1 MIKCQLLNNKTIHV
15 LCEWQHSQYKKGD
28 LGLNKAIQTETDYE
42 KLIKMANQANAM
54 LLGGHI
60 YLILMFACTRIWLMV
75 WVNVVSLVIYLTN
88 FYWSKK
94 NLRIYFVSAY
104 TEILVHMILAVFSVG
119 WDCGFQIYVFALV
132 LIIYFGDYIFKKQ
145 DDRKISL
152 HPRLISIIVIVLYPF
167 LYLESNLIDPFY
179 TIDNVVLKHVFFIV
193 NALFVMIFFVVY
205 VDFFLK
211 IVVQTENRLQDLA
224 SKDELTRMNNRRR
237 MQNLMKQ
244 LMSQC
249 KSNKIAVAILDIDDF
264 KKVNDTYGHN
274 VGDMVLQK
282 VAGHILERETENV
295 ISCRWG
301 GEEFL
306 ILSTGEDA
314 YGKLVSLVD
323 EILSAVRNDTCSYK
337 DNKIRVT
344 MSAGISRWKKDER
357 IEHAISRADKCLY
370 QAKETGK
377 NRYIEETQVAFR
389 KG

>member
-1 MIKCQLLNNKTIHV
+1 MNKV
-15 LCEWQHSQYKKGD
+15 
-28 LGLNKAIQTETDYE
+28 NQTESDYE

-54 LLGGHI
+54 LVGCHI
-60 YLILMFACTRIWLMV
+60 YLILMFAYTQIRLMV
-75 WVNVVSLVIYLTN
+75 WVNVVSLTIYLAN

-119 WDCGFQIYVFALV
+119 WNCGFQIYVFALV

-152 HPRLISIIVIVLYPF
+152 HPRIISVIVIVLYPF
-167 LYLESNLIDPFY
+167 LYLESHHNDSFY
-179 TIDNVVLKHVFFIV
+179 TINSEVVTHVFFIV
-193 NALFVMIFFVVY
+193 NSLFVLIFFVVY

-211 IVVQTENRLQDLA
+211 IVVQSENRLQDLA

-237 MQNLMKQ
+237 MQDLMKQ
-244 LMSQC
+244 MMSQR
-249 KSNKIAVAILDIDDF
+249 KNNKLAVAILDIDDF

-274 VGDMVLQK
+274 AGDLVLQK
-282 VAGHILERETENV
+282 VAGHILEKETENT

-306 ILSTGEDA
+306 ILSKGEDA
-314 YGKLVSLVD
+314 YGKLVNVVGD
-323 EILSAVRNDTCSYK
+323 ILTDVRNDACCYK
-337 DNKIRVT
+337 DKKICVT
-344 MSAGISRWKKDER
+344 MSAGISRWKKGER
-357 IEHAISRADKCLY
+357 IEHTISRADKCLY
-370 QAKETGK
+370 QAKGNGK
-377 NRYIEETQVAFR
+377 NQYIEETQVAFP